1 LPFVIQAWAA
11 PKTLGQARIERQV
24 QRKCDASGAL
34 LARLLCTLAEK
45 RSCVLPLAIASCSTA
60 KRGPWPKATLRDHWS
75 HALTEQVQP
84 HLRPIAFAATGLTLD
99 LLYLLQKQ
107 YNMDLESILI
117 VLCVV
122 EASMR
127 PFMSSPVI
135 DHELLTVVHPP
146 ESIRGSITRLMI
158 SDKPCKNTIVKPRG
172 SINMAG
178 QRIRPPALDDISPL
192 LNIWKNKGK
201 DR

>member
-1 LPFVIQAWAA
+1 
-11 PKTLGQARIERQV
+11 
-24 QRKCDASGAL
+24 
-34 LARLLCTLAEK
+34 
-45 RSCVLPLAIASCSTA
+45 
-60 KRGPWPKATLRDHWS
+60 
-75 HALTEQVQP
+75 LTEQVQP

-158 SDKPCKNTIVKPRG
+158 SDKTGLPRETVRRKC
-172 SINMAG
+172 N
-178 QRIRPPALDDISPL
+178 ALIASGYL
-192 LNIWKNKGK
+192 FFG
-201 DR
+201 

>member
-1 LPFVIQAWAA
+1 M
-11 PKTLGQARIERQV
+11 
-24 QRKCDASGAL
+24 
-34 LARLLCTLAEK
+34 
-45 RSCVLPLAIASCSTA
+45 
-60 KRGPWPKATLRDHWS
+60 
-75 HALTEQVQP
+75 TEQVQP

-158 SDKPCKNTIVKPRG
+158 SDKTGLPRETVRRKCNALIASG
-172 SINMAG
+172 YLFLDEEDKLRVRPQFGDAG
-178 QRIRPPALDDISPL
+178 TNETLEAIHAAVRRYEATVSRFG
-192 LNIWKNKGK
+192 LNI
-201 DR
+201 